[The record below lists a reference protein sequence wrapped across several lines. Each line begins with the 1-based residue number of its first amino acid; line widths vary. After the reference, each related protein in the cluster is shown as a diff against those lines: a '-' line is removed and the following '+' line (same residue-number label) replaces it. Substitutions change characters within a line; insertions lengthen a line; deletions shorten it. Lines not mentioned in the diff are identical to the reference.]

1 MPKDWGA
8 KDVVWTLTTQGKT
21 EKAYATL
28 RLDSMVDDVVKASET
43 GALGAGTSSP
53 EVRSNKP
60 PVVKLEGGTHRSVKV
75 GEPLSLVASVID
87 DGIPK
92 QRSIGLDQTSAAVRR
107 EEAEGRR
114 VANPMMVPPRQAT
127 VGKRVGLHLSWFV
140 YRGAGKV
147 SFEPAQIKTW
157 EDTRTGAYSPW
168 APLFTVPPLPKDG
181 KWVARAI
188 FDEPGTYVLR
198 ARADD
203 GALTTDEDPRCPLQL
218 PANSFHP

>member
-1 MPKDWGA
+1 M
-8 KDVVWTLTTQGKT
+8 
-21 EKAYATL
+21 
-28 RLDSMVDDVVKASET
+28 
-43 GALGAGTSSP
+43 
-53 EVRSNKP
+53 
-60 PVVKLEGGTHRSVKV
+60 
-75 GEPLSLVASVID
+75 
-87 DGIPK
+87 
-92 QRSIGLDQTSAAVRR
+92 
-107 EEAEGRR
+107 
-114 VANPMMVPPRQAT
+114 ANPMMVPPRQAT

-203 GALTTDEDPRCPLQL
+203 GALTTDEDVTVVVSR
-218 PANSFHP
+218 